1 MFIAFLK
8 LFSMRLL
15 SIRIDAVK
23 IAPDNTQ
30 DNKTNIKENKT
41 FKLHFLS
48 CFQIKAFKIF
58 LRFNKRI

>member
-8 LFSMRLL
+8 LFSTRLL

-30 DNKTNIKENKT
+30 DNKTNIKENKY
-41 FKLHFLS
+41 
-48 CFQIKAFKIF
+48 
-58 LRFNKRI
+58 